1 MSTLDTLRL
10 VLAKPHRAGQPFIAA
25 GAAVAFVG
33 LFTGYGV
40 FWLGLIF
47 ALFCLYFFRDPERVA
62 PPRAG
67 MVLAAADGRVVSV
80 QLATPPEVLGLGLA
94 PRWRVATF
102 LSILNVHVNRVPAE
116 GTITRIAYNK
126 GLFLNASVDKA
137 SEDNE
142 RNALA
147 IRTPSGQELAVVQI
161 AGLVARR
168 ILCDV
173 RPGDTVHAGARFGI
187 IRFGSRTDVYLP
199 PGVTPLVAVGQT
211 MVGGETVLASLAADS

>member
-1 MSTLDTLRL
+1 MALLETLKL
-10 VLAKPHRAGQPFIAA
+10 VLAKPHRAGHPFIAG
-25 GAAVAFVG
+25 GAAVAVAG
-33 LFTGYGV
+33 LFVASFV

-62 PPRAG
+62 PPRPG
-67 MVLAAADGRVVSV
+67 VVVSGADGRVVSV
-80 QLATPPEVLGLGLA
+80 ELARPPAELGMGDA

-102 LSILNVHVNRVPAE
+102 LSILNVHVNRVPVD
-116 GTITRIAYNK
+116 GRVTRIAYHK

-137 SEDNE
+137 SEQNE

-147 IRTPSGQELAVVQI
+147 ITTPAGHEIAVVQI

-168 ILCDV
+168 ILCDA
-173 RPGDTVHAGARFGI
+173 REGDTVRAGARFGI

-199 PGVTPLVAVGQT
+199 PGVTPLVVVGQT
-211 MVGGETVLASLAADS
+211 MIGGETVLASLPE

>member
-25 GAAVAFVG
+25 GAAVAIAG

-40 FWLGLIF
+40 FWLGLVF

-62 PPRAG
+62 PPRPG
-67 MVLAAADGRVVSV
+67 LVLAPADGRVVSV
-80 QLATPPEVLGLGLA
+80 QLATPPEALGLGLA

-147 IRTPSGQELAVVQI
+147 IRTPSGQDLAVVKI
-161 AGLVARR
+161 
-168 ILCDV
+168 
-173 RPGDTVHAGARFGI
+173 
-187 IRFGSRTDVYLP
+187 S
-199 PGVTPLVAVGQT
+199 
-211 MVGGETVLASLAADS
+211 VLDATIKK